1 MPKIFQYLNFS
12 IFIYTNDHLPVH
24 IHVSIQDR
32 QVKAEL
38 IWANDQL
45 EIHFK
50 KIRGY
55 QPLTNSEC
63 KDVAIF
69 VRKYE
74 KKIKE
79 KWDKIMYYNQ
89 SVKVEIVKKKL

>member
-1 MPKIFQYLNFS
+1 MPKIFQYLGYN

-24 IHVSIQDR
+24 VHISAQER

-38 IWANDQL
+38 IWKKGQL

-50 KIRGY
+50 KISGY
-55 QPLTNSEC
+55 TPLTNSEC

-69 VRKYE
+69 VRK
-74 KKIKE
+74 
-79 KWDKIMYYNQ
+79 
-89 SVKVEIVKKKL
+89 